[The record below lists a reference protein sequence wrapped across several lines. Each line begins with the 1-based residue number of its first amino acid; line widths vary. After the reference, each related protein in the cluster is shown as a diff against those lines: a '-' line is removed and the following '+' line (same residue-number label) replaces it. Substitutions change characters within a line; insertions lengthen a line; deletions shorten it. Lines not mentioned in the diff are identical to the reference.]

1 MSDVINYL
9 KDVLSMSK
17 SEWFFY
23 LSLASVV
30 ISILIWLGV
39 PLFGTHPT
47 MAKLTGIFVGL
58 WAPTLM
64 SLSNRYK

>member
-1 MSDVINYL
+1 MSEITSYL
-9 KDVLSMSK
+9 KQVLSMSK

-30 ISILIWLGV
+30 ISILIWLEV
-39 PLFGTHPT
+39 PLFGVQSGLS
-47 MAKLTGIFVGL
+47 KITGIFVGL

>member
-1 MSDVINYL
+1 MSDYL
-9 KDVLSMSK
+9 KNVVSLTK

-30 ISILIWLGV
+30 LSILIWLGV

-64 SLSNRYK
+64 GLANYYRE

>member
-1 MSDVINYL
+1 
-9 KDVLSMSK
+9 MSK

>member
-1 MSDVINYL
+1 MKEIIDYL
-9 KDVLSMSK
+9 KNVISMSK

-30 ISILIWLGV
+30 ISILIWLEV

-64 SLSNRYK
+64 ALSNRYK